1 MFVKRVKWWYNEN
14 GVTPNAYYAWQKKL
28 MHTAVSCFAEFPAPQ
43 EQLCIFSKTL
53 VASIQAGKASLNL
66 YAGTDSQVVQ
76 LSTKR

>member
-14 GVTPNAYYAWQKKL
+14 GVTPNAYYAWQKL

>member
-1 MFVKRVKWWYNEN
+1 
-14 GVTPNAYYAWQKKL
+14 